1 MGKKNKGR
9 VYLIGAGPGDPEL
22 LTLKGKRLLG
32 QADVVVY
39 DRLVNPRILEHIP
52 AGVERIYVG
61 KASSRH
67 TLSQDK
73 INMLLVKLAESG
85 KDVVRLKGGDP
96 FVFGRGGEEVLTLV
110 SRKIPFEIVPGITSA
125 IAVPAYAGI
134 PVTQRGLT
142 SSFGIFTGQEDP
154 EKENSSIDWQK
165 ISTGLGTLVFLMGF
179 ENLEKITRTL
189 MKFGRKPNTPCC
201 LIQWGTLPGQRSL
214 VAGLGDIFIKA
225 KKERFSAPAILVV
238 GEVVSLKKKID
249 WFEKRPLF
257 GKKILVTVPSDDSA
271 RLSRMMEGQGGECR
285 DLPMIA
291 IKPLDDYS
299 ALDKAIKQIAEFDW
313 VIFTSR
319 NGVKFFRSRLDQLK
333 KDVRILK
340 GVKLACIGPKT
351 EESLKDAL
359 GIGVDIRPE
368 EFRQE
373 GLLQAFKKAGV
384 KDKKILI
391 VRAMEAR
398 DVLPEGLRKM
408 GADVRVLA
416 AYKTVPAGRKPGGD
430 KDLKEIAMVTFTSS
444 SCVEGFFRAFSTR
457 AIRTAKRRFL
467 TCSIGPVTSA
477 TCRKFGLKVD
487 IEAKEYTLE
496 GLVKAVTGYFR
507 KGK

>member
-1 MGKKNKGR
+1 MRKKNKGR
-9 VYLIGAGPGDPEL
+9 VYLVGAGPGDPEL

-32 QADVVVY
+32 QADAVVY

-52 AGVERIYVG
+52 AGVKSIYVG

-85 KDVVRLKGGDP
+85 KTVVRLKGGDP

-110 SRKIPFEIVPGITSA
+110 SRKIPFEVVPGITSA

-142 SSFGIFTGQEDP
+142 SSLGIFTGQEDP
-154 EKENSSIDWQK
+154 EKEDSNIDWEK
-165 ISTGLGTLVFLMGF
+165 ISTGMGTLVFLMGF
-179 ENLEKITRTL
+179 ENLEKITQTL
-189 MKFGRKPNTPCC
+189 IKFGRKPNTPCC

-214 VAGLGDIFIKA
+214 VAKLDDIFVRA
-225 KKERFSAPAILVV
+225 EKEKFSAPAILVV
-238 GEVVSLKKKID
+238 GEVVSLKNKID

-271 RLSRMMEGQGGECR
+271 RLSVMLEEQGGQCL
-285 DLPMIA
+285 DFPLIA
-291 IKPLDDYS
+291 IEPLEDYQD
-299 ALDKAIKQIAEFDW
+299 LDEAIKHIDGFDW
-313 VIFTSR
+313 LVFTSR
-319 NGVKFFRSRLDQLK
+319 NGVKFFKSRLDQLK

-340 GVKLACIGPKT
+340 GIKLACIGPKT
-351 EESLKDAL
+351 EEALKDYL
-359 GIGVDIRPE
+359 GIGVDIRPK

-373 GLLQAFKKAGV
+373 GLLQAFKKTGI

-391 VRAMEAR
+391 VRAREAR

-408 GADVRVLA
+408 GAAARVIA
-416 AYKTVPAGRKPGGD
+416 AYQTVPARRDPGMD
-430 KDLKEIAMVTFTSS
+430 KALKEVDLVTFTSS
-444 SCVEGFFRAFSTR
+444 SCVEGFFRAFSTKAVR
-457 AIRTAKRRFL
+457 AVKHEFIV
-467 TCSIGPVTSA
+467 CSIGPVTSA

-487 IEAKEYTLE
+487 IEAKDYTLE
-496 GLVKAVTGYFR
+496 GLAMAITGYFR